1 MKKLNVEL
9 SKDEIGLIIDLLE
22 HNEEVTKDQI
32 DDLVGYEEYEE
43 DVELLSNALEETRTM
58 LEKFNK
64 LWEEME

>member
-1 MKKLNVEL
+1 MKELNVKLN
-9 SKDEIGLIIDLLE
+9 KDEIGLIIDLLE

-43 DVELLSNALEETRTM
+43 DVELLNNALEETRTM

-64 LWEEME
+64 LWEEMK